1 MSERLRGVVITH
13 AGLAAALV
21 EAVYVITGDKDALEA
36 VTNEGLGR
44 EELCQ
49 RVVDVAGGGSAVVF
63 TDLPGGSCFQAVLS
77 QVGKRD
83 DVAVVTGVNLPM
95 LLDFVYHRDTSP
107 AEAAARAKSAAEKS
121 IRTFA
126 S

>member
-1 MSERLRGVVITH
+1 MNEPLRGVVITH

-21 EAVYVITGDKDALEA
+21 EAARGITGEKDALEA

-49 RVVDVAGGGSAVVF
+49 LVVDTVGDRSAIVF

-77 QVGKRD
+77 QLGQRD
-83 DVAVVTGVNLPM
+83 DVAVVTGVNLAM
-95 LLDFVYHRDTSP
+95 LVDFVYHRDSSP
-107 AEAAARAKSAAEKS
+107 AEAAARAVLAAQQS